1 MLDVDCLPSN
11 IGACMKLKH
20 ILTWTSRPERQE
32 KRQEKSTHTQK
43 CSDILFWTSMSRHGL
58 SKRVVHETHTH

>member
-43 CSDILFWTSMSRHGL
+43 
-58 SKRVVHETHTH
+58 